1 MANGTTPL
9 PEINLKGT
17 LGSTDSVDPCSPHVV
32 DLEVLHDRGGIR
44 AIDGRRHDSA
54 TTSPKSILERN
65 VSFQLLRHDPAP
77 DFVGRLFMRVCLW
90 VELLSTLREK
100 YQ

>member
-1 MANGTTPL
+1 MANRTTPL

-17 LGSTDSVDPCSPHVV
+17 LGSTDSVDPCSAHVV
-32 DLEVLHDRGGIR
+32 ALEMLHARVGVG
-44 AIDGRRHDSA
+44 AIDGRRPDSPA
-54 TTSPKSILERN
+54 NSPKTIVKLNS
-65 VSFQLLRHDPAP
+65 SSQLLRDHPAP
-77 DFVGRLFMRVCLW
+77 DLVGRLFMRVCLW